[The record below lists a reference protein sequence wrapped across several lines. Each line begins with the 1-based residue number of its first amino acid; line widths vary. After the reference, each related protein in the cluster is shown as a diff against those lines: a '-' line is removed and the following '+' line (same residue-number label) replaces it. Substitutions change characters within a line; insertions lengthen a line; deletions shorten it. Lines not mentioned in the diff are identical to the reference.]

1 MVFIGNC
8 HALTI
13 APIVD
18 ECGGDKH
25 KYLKDLKYHLSKT
38 VPEYNDTFKL
48 LLWCKEKKLM
58 TVYNMIFDF
67 SLFKLKEEMNIPA
80 DVKDA
85 NINILSH
92 HVNILI
98 HNIGLL
104 IINNGV
110 LAQLMAN
117 EIVNCQSFDA
127 DSLRQFGRM
136 HRYYTNL
143 FLELLHF
150 VRPRECLKKISKHM
164 IVDLEVKN
172 NRLNIHQHSSNLNIE
187 MVESILHGIAKWIK
201 ALTALAEKASEES

>member
-1 MVFIGNC
+1 MSKESLYTCAEIECLNVYSRLQLLLFISISCLRGLASKNTTYILMVFIGNC

-67 SLFKLKEEMNIPA
+67 SLFKLKEEM
-80 DVKDA
+80 
-85 NINILSH
+85 
-92 HVNILI
+92 
-98 HNIGLL
+98 
-104 IINNGV
+104 
-110 LAQLMAN
+110 
-117 EIVNCQSFDA
+117 
-127 DSLRQFGRM
+127 
-136 HRYYTNL
+136 
-143 FLELLHF
+143 

-164 IVDLEVKN
+164 IVDLEAKN
-172 NRLNIHQHSSNLNIE
+172 NRLNIHQHSSNLSIVR
-187 MVESILHGIAKWIK
+187 VESILNGIAKWIK